1 MPDVTTR
8 LSILYYIML
17 ILKLYFH
24 SYVAIFFLFFFDA
37 SSFLRQV
44 EAIALL
50 LINDILKK
58 SPKNPY
64 RHSASYLGNPNTAYL
79 VSNFKRSEDFQYE
92 NIIKKDNKQ
101 YATVAEELK
110 ITTCEQVKSVVTMN
124 EPTAELEDGEIDMAV
139 DQHKVLIGDGEASY
153 VMEGEADMTISQN
166 K

>member
-8 LSILYYIML
+8 LP

-24 SYVAIFFLFFFDA
+24 SYVAIFFFIFFDA
-37 SSFLRQV
+37 SLFLRQV

-101 YATVAEELK
+101 YATVAAELE
-110 ITTCEQVKSVVTMN
+110 ITTYDQVKSMMTMD
-124 EPTAELEDGEIDMAV
+124 EPTVELEDGEIDMAV
-139 DQHKVLIGDGEASY
+139 DQHNVLIGEGEASY
-153 VMEGEADMTISQN
+153 VMEGEADMTIS
-166 K
+166 